1 MLARICMSN
10 MDIKPLIVMD
20 KDREKAG
27 MVASLLMLA
36 MTAASYPLLY
46 NTRRFVFYYGLFV
59 SIFAFVSFCFR
70 YWKHSHNSIVVFK
83 MDESGIYFHDKGSQF
98 YEWSELKQVSVRFT
112 SKENGKMTRL
122 LFVTTQEGA
131 DYRFNLFY
139 FVVSYVWTIRRLKKS
154 VPYFSKRRVPFK
166 YYPIW
171 NKSFDYN

>member
-98 YEWSELKQVSVRFT
+98 YEWSELKDCQFHLSILKRNEGILKGQVHSANV
-112 SKENGKMTRL
+112 L
-122 LFVTTQEGA
+122 C
-131 DYRFNLFY
+131 
-139 FVVSYVWTIRRLKKS
+139 
-154 VPYFSKRRVPFK
+154 
-166 YYPIW
+166 
-171 NKSFDYN
+171 